1 MHKLSNPE
9 LFELHFSATIKA
21 NWEANVPVAQQT
33 IGRKRQWIKWVAGG
47 VVLALVITAA
57 VVDLALHRAEPFLR
71 AHIVSYLEDQFH
83 SHVELDSFHV
93 SLVNG
98 MWAEGKGLRIW
109 PPSQVQGI
117 AVPQGQGEP
126 LIRLDE
132 FRFHAPLYYRP
143 GQPIH
148 VSTIQLK
155 GLDIH
160 MPPKSHFGHTAVAF
174 GNPRPAGGL
183 LSFRVETIDCIA
195 AKLVMETSKPD
206 KLPMTFAIAHLHL
219 TYIATGGAMN
229 FDAELTNPRPVGAI
243 HTKGSFGPWQM
254 ADPGES
260 PLSGDYT
267 FDHADLAI
275 FHGIAGTLNSTGH
288 YQGTL
293 RNLTVDGRANV
304 PDFQLTHFD
313 SPMPLMTRFH
323 AYVDGTNGDTHL
335 APVEAILGHAHF
347 SAQGQI
353 VRILAP
359 DPGAPPHSI
368 GHDIALSVNMNRAPI
383 EDFMQLVSR
392 SKAPLLTGAV
402 TAKTSLHIQP
412 GPAQIHERI
421 KLDGHFQLDQA
432 RFSSD
437 KIQSRIAELSLR
449 GQGHPND
456 VKTAAADSVLSQ
468 MQGNFQLAGGVLS
481 LPALTYTVPGATILL
496 KGTYT
501 VDGGA
506 LSFAGVAKMDAP
518 VSKIVGGWKGFLLKP
533 ADRFFQK
540 NGSGTEVPI
549 HIEGTREA
557 PKFGIDFDRL
567 KPHSSEN

>member
-1 MHKLSNPE
+1 M
-9 LFELHFSATIKA
+9 
-21 NWEANVPVAQQT
+21 
-33 IGRKRQWIKWVAGG
+33 
-47 VVLALVITAA
+47 LALVVTAGL
-57 VVDLALHRAEPFLR
+57 VDLALHRTEPFLQAR
-71 AHIVSYLEDQFH
+71 IVAFLEDQFH

-148 VSTIQLK
+148 ISTIQLK

-160 MPPKSHFGHTAVAF
+160 MPPKSHFGHTPAAF
-174 GNPRPAGGL
+174 ARPKPAGGL
-183 LSFRVETIDCIA
+183 LSFRVDTIECTA
-195 AKLVMETSKPD
+195 ANLVMETSKPG

-219 TYIATGGAMN
+219 TNIAVGGAMN

-260 PLSGDYT
+260 PLSGDYI
-267 FDHADLAI
+267 FDRADLAI
-275 FHGIAGTLNSTGH
+275 FHGIAGMLNSTGH

-293 RNLTVDGRANV
+293 RDLTVDGHANV
-304 PDFQLTHFD
+304 PNFRLTHFD

-335 APVEAILGHAHF
+335 DPVDAILGHAHF
-347 SAQGQI
+347 AVQGQI
-353 VRILAP
+353 VRILAS

-402 TAKTSLHIQP
+402 TAKTSLHIRP

-421 KLDGHFQLDQA
+421 NLDGHFQLDQA

-449 GQGHPND
+449 GQGRPKD
-456 VKTAAADSVLSQ
+456 VKTADTDSVLSQ
-468 MQGNFQLAGGVLS
+468 MQGDFQLAGGVLT
-481 LPALTYTVPGATILL
+481 LPALSYAVPGATVLL
-496 KGTYT
+496 RGTYT
-501 VDGGA
+501 VDDGA
-506 LSFAGVAKMDAP
+506 LDFTGAAKMDAP

-540 NGSGTEVPI
+540 NGSGAEVPI
-549 HIEGTREA
+549 HIEGTRDD
-557 PKFGIDFDRL
+557 PKFGIDLDRL

>member
-1 MHKLSNPE
+1 LSNPA
-9 LFELHFSATIKA
+9 LFQALFLCDNRS
-21 NWEANVPVAQQT
+21 NQEANVTQEPHT
-33 IGRKRQWIKWVAGG
+33 FRRKHPWIKWVAGG
-47 VVLALVITAA
+47 LVLVLVITAA

-71 AHIVSYLEDQFH
+71 AHIVSFLEDRFH
-83 SHVELDSFHV
+83 ARVELDSFHV

-109 PPSQVQGI
+109 PPAQVGGV

-126 LIRLDE
+126 LMRLDE

-143 GQPIH
+143 SQPIH

-160 MPPKSHFGHTAVAF
+160 MPPKSHLGHTAVAF
-174 GNPRPAGGL
+174 GNPRPASGL
-183 LSFRVETIDCIA
+183 LSFRVDTIECTA
-195 AKLVMETSKPD
+195 AKLVMETSKPG
-206 KLPMTFAIAHLHL
+206 KLPMIFAIAHLHL
-219 TYIATGGAMN
+219 TNIATGGAMS
-229 FDAELTNPRPVGAI
+229 FDAELTNPRPVGTI

-267 FDHADLAI
+267 FDHADLAA
-275 FHGIAGTLNSTGH
+275 FRGIAGTLDSTGH

-293 RNLTVDGRANV
+293 RNLTVDGHANV
-304 PDFQLTHFD
+304 PNFQLTHFD
-313 SPMPLMTRFH
+313 SPIPLMTRFH

-335 APVEAILGHAHF
+335 DPVEAILGHAHF
-347 SAQGQI
+347 SVQGQI
-353 VRILAP
+353 VRILAS
-359 DPGAPPHSI
+359 DPGTPPHSI
-368 GHDIALSVNMNRAPI
+368 GHDIALTVNMNRAPI

-392 SKAPLLTGAV
+392 SKTPLLTGAV

-421 KLDGHFQLDQA
+421 KLNGQFQLDQA

-437 KIQSRIAELSLR
+437 KIQSRIEELSLR
-449 GQGHPND
+449 GQGRPKD
-456 VKTAAADSVLSQ
+456 VKNTDANSVLSQ
-468 MQGNFQLAGGVLS
+468 MQGNFQLAGGVLT

-496 KGTYT
+496 KGAYT
-501 VDGGA
+501 IDGGA
-506 LSFAGVAKMDAP
+506 LNFAGVAKMDAP

-567 KPHSSEN
+567 KSHSSEN